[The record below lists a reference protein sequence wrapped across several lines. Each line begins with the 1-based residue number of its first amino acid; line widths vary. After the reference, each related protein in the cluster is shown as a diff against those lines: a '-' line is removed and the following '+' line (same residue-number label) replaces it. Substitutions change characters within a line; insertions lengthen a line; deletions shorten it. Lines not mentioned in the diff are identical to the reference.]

1 MDKYYDVM
9 RLIPR
14 TKENKKC
21 VNNIYSFDELNQIIN
36 DMPSIRIISKT
47 DTIARIFGRTR
58 DENFIS
64 DWLAYLIQS
73 DVRLLEMLFNHFFF
87 EGSDTE
93 YELIREYQFENGRR
107 IDILIM
113 SETFVIGIEN
123 KVDSGLQPNQLK
135 DYGKSIRKLAG
146 DKYVLMILLKPEN
159 NIALATHDFVN
170 LSYKDLSVILREV
183 KVNFIEDLRLAFLL
197 QDFIIHLE
205 ENFMGNN
212 QKYSFNDWTFFIG
225 EHQDKIKTIQE
236 EGKKESLSFME
247 YIKNEL
253 HDLVD
258 YSDDWDFS
266 NYSAR
271 LNFLQFYKKVW
282 KQDVDVHYELFIRQG
297 IFLPEEIVIRID
309 IEGKALRSV
318 KNEVAAYLGLPSTIN
333 IVSDVIEIDYSSEES
348 INNSVDQIKSAF
360 TTVIKKYTE
369 LIDSWYKSQ

>member
-1 MDKYYDVM
+1 MEKYYNVM

-36 DMPSIRIISKT
+36 DMPSIRIIPKT

-93 YELIREYQFENGRR
+93 YEVIREYQFENGRR

-113 SETFVIGIEN
+113 SDTFVIGIEN
-123 KVDSGLQPNQLK
+123 KVDSGLQYNQLK

-159 NIALATHDFVN
+159 NIALATHDFVS

-205 ENFMGNN
+205 ENFMENN

-282 KQDVDVHYELFIRQG
+282 KQDIDVHYELFIRQG

-309 IEGKALRSV
+309 IEGKALRSA

-360 TTVIKKYTE
+360 TTVIEKYTE